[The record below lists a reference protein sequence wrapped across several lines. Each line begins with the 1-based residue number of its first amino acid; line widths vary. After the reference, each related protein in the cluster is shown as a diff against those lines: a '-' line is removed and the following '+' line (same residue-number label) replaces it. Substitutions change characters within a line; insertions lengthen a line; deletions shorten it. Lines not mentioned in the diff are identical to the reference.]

1 MGGGPGR
8 TGHCATGRG
17 QKGQAGILPVGVMA
31 PKSRAN
37 AAAGTVRGK
46 AGRRSP
52 VRSKSADVPLLPI
65 VVGGIL
71 GVLVIAMIVA
81 IVYFGRPAAAP
92 QSVGAIK
99 CDQLEHTQVHYH
111 AAVQIMYQGNVVN
124 IPDNVG
130 IQTNSAGTAVNCYY
144 WLHVHAANKNVI
156 HIESP
161 ASDTFTLG
169 QFFDVWDTWS
179 KASGGQPQK
188 LDAKHVSTFT
198 LGPEDKIV
206 VYIDLGDGKGAQPY
220 TGDPRAIVLKSH
232 EVITIEIAPPD
243 VNPPPTFTFPSGL

>member
-1 MGGGPGR
+1 
-8 TGHCATGRG
+8 
-17 QKGQAGILPVGVMA
+17 MA

-46 AGRRSP
+46 AGRRLP
-52 VRSKSADVPLLPI
+52 VRSKSANVPLLPI

-71 GVLVIAMIVA
+71 GVLVIAMIAA
-81 IVYFGRPAAAP
+81 IVYFGRPAPAP

-111 AAVQIMYQGNVVN
+111 AAIQIMYQGNVVN

-130 IQTNSAGTAVNCYY
+130 IQNNSAGTAVNCYY

-179 KASGGQPQK
+179 KASGGQAQK

-198 LGPEDKIV
+198 LGPDEKIV

-243 VNPPPTFTFPSGL
+243 VNPPPSFTFPSGL

>member
-1 MGGGPGR
+1 
-8 TGHCATGRG
+8 
-17 QKGQAGILPVGVMA
+17 MA
-31 PKSRAN
+31 PKSRAK
-37 AAAGTVRGK
+37 AAAGAGKGK

-52 VRSKSADVPLLPI
+52 VRSKSTGVPLLPI

-71 GVLVIAMIVA
+71 GVLVIAMIAA
-81 IVYFGRPAAAP
+81 IFYFGRPAAAP
-92 QSVGAIK
+92 QSVGVIK

-111 AAVQIMYQGNVVN
+111 AAVQIMYHGNVVN

-130 IQTNSAGTAVNCYY
+130 IQLDSTGTNVSCYY
-144 WLHVHAANKNVI
+144 WLHVHAANKNII

-179 KASGGQPQK
+179 RANGGQTQK
-188 LDAKHVSTFT
+188 LDAKHVSTFA
-198 LGPEDKIV
+198 LAPEDKIV

-220 TGDPRAIVLKSH
+220 TGDPRVIVLKSH
-232 EVITIEIAPPD
+232 EVISVEIAQPD
-243 VNPPPTFTFPSGL
+243 VNPPPSFSFPSGL